1 MLMVRSMSK
10 ANASLYSQAVVLKF
24 LLELPQIY
32 EMASLRLNVVGGSGI
47 IALEGARLAPY
58 GA

>member
-1 MLMVRSMSK
+1 MLE
-10 ANASLYSQAVVLKF
+10 ADASLYSPVVVLKF

-32 EMASLRLNVVGGSGI
+32 ETASLRLNVVGGNRI

-58 GA
+58 GAP

>member
-1 MLMVRSMSK
+1 MSE
-10 ANASLYSQAVVLKF
+10 ANASLYSQAAVLKF

-32 EMASLRLNVVGGSGI
+32 GTASLRFHLTGRSKI

-58 GA
+58 GAP

>member
-1 MLMVRSMSK
+1 MSK
-10 ANASLYSQAVVLKF
+10 AKRSLSSQPVVLKF

-32 EMASLRLNVVGGSGI
+32 ETGSMRLNLDGSSRI

>member
-1 MLMVRSMSK
+1 MVNGMSE

-24 LLELPQIY
+24 VLELPQIY
-32 EMASLRLNVVGGSGI
+32 ETGSLRLNVAGSSRI

-58 GA
+58 GAW